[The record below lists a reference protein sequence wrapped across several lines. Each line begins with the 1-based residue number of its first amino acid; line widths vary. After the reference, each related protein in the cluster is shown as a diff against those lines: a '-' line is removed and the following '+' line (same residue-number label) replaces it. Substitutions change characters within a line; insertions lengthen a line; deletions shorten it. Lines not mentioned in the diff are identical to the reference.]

1 MILALIILYVVT
13 LVYMPIT
20 ERFRNYAVIIALQGW
35 ILMGI
40 ALFRLHSVNIW
51 ELSFVVAETIIF
63 KGIIVPR
70 ILMGIIRKTNINR
83 IEASGKSQFNTLTL
97 SIIALVISI
106 VVTYY
111 IADDTMMNVIFFG
124 VSLYAIVSGLILITV
139 RKRIFSH
146 MVGFLVIENGVFLF
160 SMAVGVEMPGL
171 VNIAILLDILI
182 SVLML
187 GVFLNKIGDTLHN
200 MDSDKLTTIK
210 D

>member
-1 MILALIILYVVT
+1 MIILYIVT
-13 LVYMPIT
+13 LVYLPIT
-20 ERFRNYAVIIALQGW
+20 ERFRNYSIIIALQGF
-35 ILMGI
+35 ILMGV
-40 ALFRLHSVNIW
+40 ALFRLHSINIW
-51 ELSFVVAETIIF
+51 ELGFIVVETLVF
-63 KGIIVPR
+63 KAVIVPR
-70 ILMGIIRKTNINR
+70 ILFGIIRRTGINR
-83 IEASGKSQFNTLTL
+83 IAACGKSQFNALAMSVL
-97 SIIALVISI
+97 ALVVSV

-111 IADDTMMNVIFFG
+111 IADPTMDLVFFG
-124 VSLYAIVSGLILITV
+124 VALYAILSGLILITL

-160 SMAVGVEMPGL
+160 SMAVGIEMPAL

-187 GVFLNKIGDTLHN
+187 GVFLNKIGDKLQN